1 MRGLTFSYL
10 CLAAKNLEDGLP
22 GRNLYLQTM
31 KFGHLEG
38 EPQPDPLGDE
48 NDNHGYEQL
57 NNWDDPPQQQTH
69 E

>member
-1 MRGLTFSYL
+1 MFSGEKL
-10 CLAAKNLEDGLP
+10 GGWAPRTDVSRCC
-22 GRNLYLQTM
+22 NLYLQTM